1 MVRYDRRILNKLLDS
16 YEDSLLFKGEN
27 KRKISISY
35 PFNKK
40 SIPEYF
46 DESSF
51 AYEDIHTLLAEL
63 ERKQFIHIVWK
74 KEHHIVHKLIL
85 NPEKVSEIYSYLKRD
100 SKEDNIRETSLLLET
115 LTEEIPPGTTDRFVR
130 YLIDRIKERQ
140 PVKEF
145 IDVYNQEE
153 TRELVEAVWAVEQND
168 KSFYIR
174 EFSIKH
180 FCDSKA
186 FEKMLPLI
194 GKVFRRFGQD
204 MAEMDTYT
212 ILAEYN
218 IYHTPNYIYVKG
230 TSGVLKSEESMIV
243 LESLQQG
250 IGICGEDLDKFELR
264 DMERIKKVITI
275 ENLTTFFRWNEKE
288 SMMIYL
294 GGYHNTTRRRFL
306 HLIYNKIPDAEY
318 LHFGDVDVGGF
329 EIYEDLRC
337 RTGIPFKRYL
347 MDLQTLKAYEKY
359 ARELTANDR
368 KRIRDII
375 NRKPELS
382 YKDVLEY
389 MQMRGIKLE
398 QECVSTPNS

>member
-1 MVRYDRRILNKLLDS
+1 
-16 YEDSLLFKGEN
+16 
-27 KRKISISY
+27 
-35 PFNKK
+35 
-40 SIPEYF
+40 
-46 DESSF
+46 
-51 AYEDIHTLLAEL
+51 
-63 ERKQFIHIVWK
+63 
-74 KEHHIVHKLIL
+74 
-85 NPEKVSEIYSYLKRD
+85 
-100 SKEDNIRETSLLLET
+100 
-115 LTEEIPPGTTDRFVR
+115 
-130 YLIDRIKERQ
+130 
-140 PVKEF
+140 
-145 IDVYNQEE
+145 
-153 TRELVEAVWAVEQND
+153 
-168 KSFYIR
+168 
-174 EFSIKH
+174 
-180 FCDSKA
+180 
-186 FEKMLPLI
+186 MLPLI